1 MHQLVI
7 KNFDNSRMHGKNVK
21 KKLLYSFTTRTVSS

>member
-7 KNFDNSRMHGKNVK
+7 KNFDNSRMHGINVK
-21 KKLLYSFTTRTVSS
+21 KKKHLALGYSDGI